1 MRDMGMK
8 ARESLIRLKR
18 FQVEERNRRVKQI
31 EAMIADFERMAADLE
46 REITTEEEK
55 SGISDKSHFAYS
67 TYARAAATRREN
79 LLCSAEELRGQLD
92 DARLLHQD
100 AVEDLRALELRD
112 DREKADGRLQEAQA

>member
-1 MRDMGMK
+1 MQDIGMK
-8 ARESLIRLKR
+8 ARDSLIRLKR
-18 FQVEERNRRVKQI
+18 FQVEERNRRLKQI

-46 REITTEEEK
+46 REITSEEEK
-55 SGISDKSHFAYS
+55 SGITDKAHFAYS

-100 AVEDLRALELRD
+100 ALDDLHTLEQRD
-112 DREKADGRLQEAQA
+112 DREKAEGRLQEAQA

>member
-100 AVEDLRALELRD
+100 AEEDLRALELRD

>member
-55 SGISDKSHFAYS
+55 SGISDKSHFA
-67 TYARAAATRREN
+67 AT
-79 LLCSAEELRGQLD
+79 S
-92 DARLLHQD
+92 
-100 AVEDLRALELRD
+100 
-112 DREKADGRLQEAQA
+112 GRSMPATSLSKT

>member
-18 FQVEERNRRVKQI
+18 FQVEERNRRLKQI

-46 REITTEEEK
+46 REIATEEEK
-55 SGISDKSHFAYS
+55 SGISDKAHFAYS

-92 DARLLHQD
+92 DARLLYQD

>member
-46 REITTEEEK
+46 REITTE
-55 SGISDKSHFAYS
+55 
-67 TYARAAATRREN
+67 
-79 LLCSAEELRGQLD
+79 
-92 DARLLHQD
+92 
-100 AVEDLRALELRD
+100 
-112 DREKADGRLQEAQA
+112 

>member
-1 MRDMGMK
+1 MRDMDMK

>member
-1 MRDMGMK
+1 MK

-18 FQVEERNRRVKQI
+18 FQVEERNRRLKQI

-46 REITTEEEK
+46 REIATEEEK
-55 SGISDKSHFAYS
+55 SGISDKAHFAYS

-92 DARLLHQD
+92 DARLLYQD

-112 DREKADGRLQEAQA
+112 DREKADRRLQEAQA

>member
-18 FQVEERNRRVKQI
+18 FQVDERNRRVKQI

-79 LLCSAEELRGQLD
+79 LLCSAEELRGQLY

>member
-31 EAMIADFERMAADLE
+31 EAMIADFERMAADLQ

>member
-112 DREKADGRLQEAQA
+112 DREKAVGRLQEAQA

>member
-112 DREKADGRLQEAQA
+112 DREKADGRLQEVQA

>member
-112 DREKADGRLQEAQA
+112 DREKAEGRLQEAQA